1 MSFSLPFLDEPEGDV
16 SLVAFSPRLDETISV
31 NERGFD
37 REDGETFK
45 TLTMMAQWSQLLVA
59 LENLEHA
66 TSSLEVEPSS
76 PFEIA

>member
-1 MSFSLPFLDEPEGDV
+1 
-16 SLVAFSPRLDETISV
+16 
-31 NERGFD
+31 
-37 REDGETFK
+37 
-45 TLTMMAQWSQLLVA
+45 MMAQWSQLLVA